1 MRRCLHAFLVGVLVL
16 SLSMDAARAC
26 WFLRRG
32 GRPVT
37 PAWSV
42 CGAPPLQCADHAVA
56 EPWGAPLVE
65 IDTCGAWDVSPT
77 GCVISESVVSD
88 VVVGQQGSSLGEEAV
103 AVPGHDGSTA
113 VGEPLPPVEA
123 GTATAAVAAPDAA
136 AEPAASVVV
145 PDLKPAVDAAADVQ
159 PASAVEEPATQ
170 PAPEPEPVP
179 PVEPMAEES
188 PVAEGAPVTEPIA
201 DAPPVEPNLFEE
213 ADRGDEVDATPAD
226 AGPDSAV
233 PADEPREPMPE
244 PAESPV
250 PPAASPDDEP
260 AAPPSNPLDD
270 AERRSGEAARMW
282 VDATGRHA
290 VVGVLVDVRADGRC
304 VIDTGAGIL
313 EVRASDLRRRDRDYA
328 AQAAERLAT
337 RSGPGLEETAGR

>member
-32 GRPVT
+32 CRPVA
-37 PAWSV
+37 PAWST
-42 CGAPPLQCADHAVA
+42 CGTPPLRCADHAGA
-56 EPWGAPLVE
+56 EPWGAPPGE
-65 IDTCGAWDVSPT
+65 SDACGAWDGSPT
-77 GCVISESVVSD
+77 GSVISGSVVSD
-88 VVVGQQGSSLGEEAV
+88 VVVWHEGTSFVEDPVVVHGDVVSADV
-103 AVPGHDGSTA
+103 A
-113 VGEPLPPVEA
+113 EPVPPVEA
-123 GTATAAVAAPDAA
+123 GTATAAVAAQDAA
-136 AEPAASVVV
+136 AEPPAASVVV
-145 PDLKPAVDAAADVQ
+145 PDLKPAADAAAAVQ
-159 PASAVEEPATQ
+159 PASAVEEPPEP
-170 PAPEPEPVP
+170 PAPEPVP

-188 PVAEGAPVTEPIA
+188 PVAKDATVTEPVA
-201 DAPPVEPNLFEE
+201 DAVPVEPNLFEE
-213 ADRGDEVDATPAD
+213 ADRTEELDAAPAD

-244 PAESPV
+244 PAEGPV
-250 PPAASPDDEP
+250 PPAAAPDDEP
-260 AAPPSNPLDD
+260 AAPPSNPLDE
-270 AERRSGEAARMW
+270 AERRSGEAARLW
-282 VDATGRHA
+282 VDATGRHS